1 LRWNFRVP
9 GVLSATRII
18 LIHYPPFN
26 PFDLPCRNLIPFPVG
41 ETMKVLVLGGGGRE
55 HALVWKLKQ
64 SPRVKQV
71 FCAPGN
77 AGIAQEATCLPCD
90 LRRLDSIIEVAIK
103 VIPDL
108 VVVGPE
114 VPLMLGTVD
123 ELRRRGIPVFGP
135 TQAAAQLESSKS
147 FSKAFMTRHRIPTP
161 LYVQVH
167 TVAEIKGALAN
178 FSAPIVVKADGL
190 AAGKGVII
198 AASKEEAAQAATA
211 MLQGS
216 LGDAGHRV
224 LFEECLVGEEISFL
238 VMSDGKR
245 VAPLVA
251 AQDHKR
257 IGDGDTGPNTGG
269 MGAYSTAGLLDDN
282 MREWLLR
289 HIARPVIEG
298 MAAEGAPYTGI
309 LYCGLMMTAK
319 GPQVLEFNCRFG
331 DPETQP
337 ILMRLD
343 SDLVE
348 AFEASIEG
356 RISDGVFRW
365 SPDPS
370 VCVVMAA
377 RGYPGPAELGKPIS
391 GLERANALDGVR
403 VFHAGTALVD
413 GQIVTDGGRVLGV
426 TARAASLESAVAR
439 AYEAVR
445 CISFDG
451 MQYRSDIAHRR
462 LKR

>member
-1 LRWNFRVP
+1 
-9 GVLSATRII
+9 
-18 LIHYPPFN
+18 
-26 PFDLPCRNLIPFPVG
+26 
-41 ETMKVLVLGGGGRE
+41 MKVLVLGGGGRE
-55 HALVWKLKQ
+55 HALVWKLRQ
-64 SPRVKQV
+64 SPRVTQV

-77 AGIAQEATCLPCD
+77 AGIAQEATCIPCD
-90 LRRLDSIIEVAIK
+90 LNRLDSMIEAAVK
-103 VIPDL
+103 VNPDM

-147 FSKAFMTRHRIPTP
+147 FSKAFMSRHRIPTP

-167 TVAEIKGALAN
+167 AASEIKGALAN

-190 AAGKGVII
+190 AAGKGVVI

-211 MLQGS
+211 MLNGS
-216 LGDAGHRV
+216 LGEAGHHI
-224 LFEECLVGEEISFL
+224 LFEEFLAGEEISFL
-238 VMSDGKR
+238 VISDGER

-269 MGAYSTAGLLDDN
+269 MGAYSTSGLIDDN

-289 HIARPVIEG
+289 HIARPVIAG

-343 SDLVE
+343 SDLLE

-356 RISDGVFRW
+356 RVSDGIFRW
-365 SPDPS
+365 SPEPS

-377 RGYPGPAELGKPIS
+377 GGYPGKAESGKIIS
-391 GLERANALDGVR
+391 GLDHANALDGVR
-403 VFHAGTALVD
+403 VFHAGTTLVD
-413 GQIVTDGGRVLGV
+413 GKITTSGGRVLGV
-426 TARAASLESAVAR
+426 TARAASLEAAVAR
-439 AYEAVR
+439 AYEGVR
-445 CISFDG
+445 CIQFDG
-451 MQYRSDIAHRR
+451 MQYRTDIAHRR
-462 LKR
+462 LKK